1 MVWKVR
7 TEKVKV
13 LDDTPR
19 KVQVLKR
26 RVICRQRTFRHAEE
40 SASVTF
46 RRKTKENKKKK
57 KKVRVKEKSKIR
69 NGEGRNRIRVEK

>member
-1 MVWKVR
+1 MTVW
-7 TEKVKV
+7 
-13 LDDTPR
+13 R

-46 RRKTKENKKKK
+46 RRKTKQKK

-69 NGEGRNRIRVEK
+69 NGEIEEIGFGSRKKRWKEREKGDKTRLV